1 MISGKAT
8 IIDGFL
14 HNSLQ
19 VDAPCWCIICLYNK
33 VYSHM
38 CFCKEV
44 FSDARLKKF
53 ICHIVS
59 YLWQRHG
66 KVYKCKLLSNGLGQT
81 IGIILLGFSNIIPA
95 MNYYICRLSM
105 YHWNRKYHNT
115 LKRTLGDDKIT
126 NQGHTNSDY
135 HQWQNKLDALAL
147 VVTFK
152 NLIHLYTVHQI
163 LYLCVVWKQNIKM
176 ENVQNLFC
184 LLSNLLNVPP
194 VYRSVNFL
202 LNIKSLN
209 YLVTVFFM
217 Y

>member
-53 ICHIVS
+53 ICHIMS
-59 YLWQRHG
+59 YLWQRYR
-66 KVYKCKLLSNGLGQT
+66 KVHKCKLLSNGLGQT

-95 MNYYICRLSM
+95 MYYICRLSM

-152 NLIHLYTVHQI
+152 NLIHSYTVHQI

>member
-53 ICHIVS
+53 ICHIMS
-59 YLWQRHG
+59 YLWQRYR
-66 KVYKCKLLSNGLGQT
+66 KVYKCILPSNGLGQN
-81 IGIILLGFSNIIPA
+81 IGNHTVIT
-95 MNYYICRLSM
+95 LSM
-105 YHWNRKYHNT
+105 YHSNRKYHNT
-115 LKRTLGDDKIT
+115 LKRTLGDDNIT
-126 NQGHTNSDY
+126 NQGYANSDY

-152 NLIHLYTVHQI
+152 NLIHSYIVHQI
-163 LYLCVVWKQNIKM
+163 LYLCVVWKQSIKM